1 MNRFFEIFT
10 HISFRRY
17 LVVGLLNT
25 SITLSIIYSVK
36 WFLDFGDVTS
46 NLIGYIVGLIF
57 SFFLNNKWTFRSN
70 KYSHFIYI
78 KFALIFILAYFSN
91 LLVVI
96 ICIDFIGLDSYFS
109 HALGVPAYTVVG
121 YLGNRYYVFK

>member
-36 WFLDFGDVTS
+36 WFLDFGDVPS

-109 HALGVPAYTVVG
+109 HALGVPAYTVDG

>member
-25 SITLSIIYSVK
+25 SMTLLIIYSVK
-36 WFLDFGDVTS
+36 WFLDFGDVSS

-70 KYSHFIYI
+70 KYCHFIYI

>member
-36 WFLDFGDVTS
+36 WFLDFGDVSS

>member
-25 SITLSIIYSVK
+25 SMTLLIIYSVK
-36 WFLDFGDVTS
+36 WFLDFGDVSS

-96 ICIDFIGLDSYFS
+96 ICIDLIGLDSYFS